1 MGRTKE
7 PSIGSDGA
15 AHRSE
20 LHRNEI
26 RLIGRLSAPARVLD
40 LPSGDRLVT
49 FRVIVDRPGPR
60 QSRAGRDSRADQAPA
75 RGGSPRRVDTIDCA
89 TWTRREQ
96 RRVERWRPGDLVEV
110 QGHLRRRFRRG
121 DSGPVSRVEVEVTL
135 AKKVG

>member
-7 PSIGSDGA
+7 PPTGSDA
-15 AHRSE
+15 AAPRSE

-26 RLIGRLSAPARVLD
+26 RLVGRLSAPARVLV

-49 FRVIVDRPGPR
+49 FRVIVDRAGPR
-60 QSRAGRDSRADQAPA
+60 QSGAGRDSKAASSPA
-75 RGGSPRRVDTIDCA
+75 RGGSPKRVDTIDCA

-96 RRVERWRPGDLVEV
+96 RRVEKWQPGDVVEV

-121 DSGPVSRVEVEVTL
+121 DSGPVSRIEVEVTM
-135 AKKVG
+135 AMKV